1 MDELKRNND
10 FSEEEVS
17 SAIPEEKNEGM
28 EDQKTEFS
36 IEEDENLSVEG
47 QLAQEEALD
56 IEKEE
61 AEDVQYVEPEDEE
74 RYLLRLAKHRRIKK
88 IALISVASAIVLAA
102 LIWLIVLKVTTVDLN
117 SPAVTIGG
125 EKVPLSEYAF
135 QYFTSVDYYASN
147 NSSNLTTLG
156 LDIEGDLRTQSC
168 GVEGYEGKSWHE
180 YFVDQTNLALQS
192 TVALA
197 AEAKKEGISIETTPS
212 VQESIDNYMASLE
225 SYATQYGI
233 TTEQL
238 IETNY
243 GGLCTEEG
251 IRAALER
258 VFLAQAY
265 MSQKLDSYEFSG
277 DEIQAFYDENK
288 RSLDTVSYRV
298 MLFSDATSSSTDE
311 SSSSSASSSTE
322 ESQESS
328 DTSEESQAQD
338 GVSNLTAK
346 EKAERMLAQITDEQS
361 FIDASTE
368 YCDPEK
374 LESYQDGSAT
384 LSTGIYA
391 SQFNETA
398 AADWLFDDA
407 RKEGDVTILDLQ
419 AGYAVTYF
427 IERVPDESYTVDVR
441 HVLIQPE
448 QDSEGNS
455 TDEQKSAAKAQ
466 AEELYQEWMNG
477 EKTEDS
483 FAQMAKDHSVDGNA
497 SEGGLYEG
505 VYTGQMVATFNDW
518 CFDSS
523 RQPGDSGIVETDY
536 GYHIMYFVGK
546 SGPAWKENSLTI
558 LQNQKYA
565 DFEDSLVDSYPVIIH
580 DSVLNKIT
588 R

>member
-1 MDELKRNND
+1 
-10 FSEEEVS
+10 
-17 SAIPEEKNEGM
+17 
-28 EDQKTEFS
+28 
-36 IEEDENLSVEG
+36 
-47 QLAQEEALD
+47 
-56 IEKEE
+56 
-61 AEDVQYVEPEDEE
+61 
-74 RYLLRLAKHRRIKK
+74 
-88 IALISVASAIVLAA
+88 
-102 LIWLIVLKVTTVDLN
+102 
-117 SPAVTIGG
+117 
-125 EKVPLSEYAF
+125 
-135 QYFTSVDYYASN
+135 
-147 NSSNLTTLG
+147 
-156 LDIEGDLRTQSC
+156 
-168 GVEGYEGKSWHE
+168 
-180 YFVDQTNLALQS
+180 
-192 TVALA
+192 
-197 AEAKKEGISIETTPS
+197 
-212 VQESIDNYMASLE
+212 MASLE
-225 SYATQYGI
+225 TYATQYGI

-265 MSQKLDSYEFSG
+265 MGQKLDSYEFSD

-298 MLFSDATSSSTDE
+298 MLFSDATSSSTEE
-311 SSSSSASSSTE
+311 SSSSSDSSTTE

-328 DTSEESQAQD
+328 DASEESQ
-338 GVSNLTAK
+338 VPNLTAK
-346 EKAERMLAQITDEQS
+346 EKAEKMLAQITDEQS

-398 AADWLFDDA
+398 AADWLFDGA
-407 RKEGDVTILDLQ
+407 RKEGDTTILDLQ

-448 QDSEGNS
+448 KDSEGNS
-455 TDEQKSAAKAQ
+455 TDEQKNAAKAQ

-497 SEGGLYEG
+497 SEGGLYES
-505 VYTGQMVATFNDW
+505 VYTGQMVDTFNDW

-523 RQPGDSGIVETDY
+523 RQPGDSGIVETNY

-546 SGPAWKENSLTI
+546 SGPAWKENSLAI
-558 LQNQKYA
+558 LQNQEYA
-565 DFEDSLVDSYPVIIH
+565 NFENSLVDSYPVAIH